1 MISTFMKHEDEF
13 IYTAEHASKALE
25 IVRRLLPHVRP
36 RPEYDRLVTVLADS
50 SRWHEAHALFN
61 DIRVRITLPSESYG
75 GHTLDDY
82 FVYIAENAAKTAYNC
97 SGRSAPFDEDS
108 FEWLL
113 KCEQRF
119 ITELTPKP

>member
-1 MISTFMKHEDEF
+1 MKHEDEF

-36 RPEYDRLVTVLADS
+36 RTEYDRLVLVLSDS

-61 DIRVRITLPSESYG
+61 DIRVNITLPSES
-75 GHTLDDY
+75 HRRSTLDDF
-82 FVYIAENAAKTAYNC
+82 FVYVAENAAKTAYNC
-97 SGRSAPFDEDS
+97 SGRSAPFDDDS

-119 ITELTPKP
+119 IAALTSKP